1 MQHEM
6 PAAWRLMQDGVVY
19 AEFNHQGG
27 PRGGDE
33 FVAPNWWMGMA
44 THAVRNIIREN
55 QLYSLENC
63 LQTSGKEGM
72 TTMDN
77 CLLDLYRKTQISYDT
92 ALSRARHPDRISRK
106 KE

>member
-1 MQHEM
+1 MLGYEV
-6 PAAWRLMQDGVVY
+6 LT
-19 AEFNHQGG
+19 
-27 PRGGDE
+27 
-33 FVAPNWWMGMA
+33 A

-77 CLLDLYRKTQISYDT
+77 CLLDLYRKTRISYDT
-92 ALSRARHPDRISRK
+92 ALSRARHPEYLSK
-106 KE
+106 AG